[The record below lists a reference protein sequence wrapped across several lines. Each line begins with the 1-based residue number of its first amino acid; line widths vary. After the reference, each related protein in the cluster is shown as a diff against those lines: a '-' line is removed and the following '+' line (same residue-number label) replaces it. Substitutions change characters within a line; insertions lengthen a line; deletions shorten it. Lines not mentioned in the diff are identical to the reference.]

1 MPAYRF
7 PISKPTQESI
17 LDIWKGF
24 IGELMWEVSPLKV
37 LLVLLFYRS
46 MLDGTKV
53 LECSWTFLTSYPG
66 HVGGGKSGLVS
77 TVCACAKNPMI
88 LWGIIYHH
96 LQTVNLYRIAPK
108 HVRLQLIL
116 RTAGKR

>member
-7 PISKPTQESI
+7 PTSKTTQENI

-66 HVGGGKSGLVS
+66 HVEPFHMSSMLKRAYLTYGRVS
-77 TVCACAKNPMI
+77 
-88 LWGIIYHH
+88 
-96 LQTVNLYRIAPK
+96 
-108 HVRLQLIL
+108 
-116 RTAGKR
+116 